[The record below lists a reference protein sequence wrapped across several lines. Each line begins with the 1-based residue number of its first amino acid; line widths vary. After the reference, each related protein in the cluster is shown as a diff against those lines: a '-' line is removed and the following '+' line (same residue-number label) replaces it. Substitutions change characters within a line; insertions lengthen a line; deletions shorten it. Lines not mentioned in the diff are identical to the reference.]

1 MRAHECM
8 HMSGCTQRRARWAG
22 KALVVVGGG
31 NDVVAG
37 AAHARRTARACRHH
51 EPMGRRHDQRD
62 EREAEHAQGITVIGR
77 QEAASWH
84 KGGIQPSSGA

>member
-1 MRAHECM
+1 VSAHEHM
-8 HMSGCTQRRARWAG
+8 HMSGCARRRAGRAG

-62 EREAEHAQGITVIGR
+62 EREPQQRHGITVIG
-77 QEAASWH
+77 ALLA
-84 KGGIQPSSGA
+84 

>member
-1 MRAHECM
+1 MRAHEHM
-8 HMSGCTQRRARWAG
+8 NMSGCARRRARWAG

-62 EREAEHAQGITVIGR
+62 EREAEHPHGITLITRRLGTR
-77 QEAASWH
+77 
-84 KGGIQPSSGA
+84 G